1 VDAAFQVSAAGLYAS
16 CFALSIMSALLP
28 WVNCE
33 LLLLSL
39 AALASSPCK
48 LACLVLLTSMGQMA
62 GKCVLYWAGRG
73 SIRFQSARVS
83 RTTASWRQRLERS
96 AARPL
101 TFVFVSSALGIP
113 PFYVTTILAGAVRLQ
128 FGRFVGVGL
137 CGRLVRFGLI
147 VFIPHLAIRLF
158 RQ

>member
-1 VDAAFQVSAAGLYAS
+1 VDIALQVSTAGMYIS
-16 CFALSIMSALLP
+16 CFALSIVSALLP

-39 AALASSPCK
+39 AALVGSPRE
-48 LACLVLLTSMGQMA
+48 LVCLVLLTSIGQMT
-62 GKCVLYWAGRG
+62 GKCALYWAGRG
-73 SIRFQSARVS
+73 TMRFRGSRVS
-83 RTTASWRQRLERS
+83 RTTASWRERFERS
-96 AARPL
+96 SSRPL

-113 PFYVTTILAGAVRLQ
+113 PFYVTTILAGAIRLQ

-147 VFIPHLAIRLF
+147 VFIPQLAIRLF
-158 RQ
+158 R